1 MTIHRQGIVSATL
14 STDDKMRVLVYSDD
28 ASTREKVRQAIGRRP
43 AADVPL
49 VEIVECA
56 THAKVVQH
64 FDSGEI
70 DVAVLDAEAQPPVA
84 WAWPGRPR
92 TRSTTARPS
101 AC

>member
-1 MTIHRQGIVSATL
+1 MSATV

-43 AADVPL
+43 AGDVPL

-56 THAKVVQH
+56 THAKVIQH

-70 DVAVLDAEAQPPVA
+70 DVAVLDAETSRRVA
-84 WAWPGRPR
+84 WVWPARPR
-92 TRSTTARPS
+92 TRSTTARRS